1 MTPRQFGGV
10 LRTADYPP
18 PVWRGPFAV
27 RSTRAQHPVW
37 PGILSLPLRSTRE
50 MWRVP
55 QTQERDV
62 KRLITLTVNG
72 TAYEVAIEPR
82 QSLLQ
87 LLREELHLTGT
98 KEGCSEGE
106 CGACT
111 VLLDGKTVDSC
122 LIFALEA
129 QGRDV
134 TTIEGLAQGDQLHP
148 VQKAFAEYGAV
159 QCGFCTPGMIL
170 AAKALLDSNPHPTE
184 TEIRQG
190 IAGNLCRCTGYVKI
204 VEAIQ
209 AAARG

>member
-1 MTPRQFGGV
+1 M
-10 LRTADYPP
+10 
-18 PVWRGPFAV
+18 
-27 RSTRAQHPVW
+27 
-37 PGILSLPLRSTRE
+37 
-50 MWRVP
+50 
-55 QTQERDV
+55 
-62 KRLITLTVNG
+62 TLTVNG
-72 TAYEVAIEPR
+72 TPYEVAIEPC

-184 TEIRQG
+184 VEIRQG
-190 IAGNLCRCTGYVKI
+190 ISGNLCRCTGYVKI

>member
-1 MTPRQFGGV
+1 M
-10 LRTADYPP
+10 
-18 PVWRGPFAV
+18 
-27 RSTRAQHPVW
+27 
-37 PGILSLPLRSTRE
+37 
-50 MWRVP
+50 
-55 QTQERDV
+55 
-62 KRLITLTVNG
+62 TLTVNG
-72 TAYEVAIEPR
+72 TPYEVALEPQ

-129 QGRDV
+129 QGREV

-148 VQKAFAEYGAV
+148 IQKAFAEYGAV

-170 AAKALLDSNPHPTE
+170 VAKALLDSNPHPTE
-184 TEIRQG
+184 LEIRQG
-190 IAGNLCRCTGYVKI
+190 ISGNLCRCTGYVKI

>member
-1 MTPRQFGGV
+1 M
-10 LRTADYPP
+10 
-18 PVWRGPFAV
+18 
-27 RSTRAQHPVW
+27 
-37 PGILSLPLRSTRE
+37 
-50 MWRVP
+50 
-55 QTQERDV
+55 
-62 KRLITLTVNG
+62 TLTVNG
-72 TAYEVAIEPR
+72 TPYEVAIEPR

-129 QGRDV
+129 QGREV
-134 TTIEGLAQGDQLHP
+134 TTIEGLAQGDHLHSI
-148 VQKAFAEYGAV
+148 QKAFAEYGAV

-170 AAKALLDSNPHPTE
+170 AAKALLDSHPHPTE
-184 TEIRQG
+184 LEIRQG
-190 IAGNLCRCTGYVKI
+190 ISGNLCRCTGYVKI

-209 AAARG
+209 AAARA

>member
-1 MTPRQFGGV
+1 M
-10 LRTADYPP
+10 
-18 PVWRGPFAV
+18 
-27 RSTRAQHPVW
+27 
-37 PGILSLPLRSTRE
+37 
-50 MWRVP
+50 
-55 QTQERDV
+55 
-62 KRLITLTVNG
+62 TLTVNG
-72 TAYEVAIEPR
+72 TPYEVAIEPR

-122 LIFALEA
+122 LIFALEV
-129 QGRDV
+129 QGREV
-134 TTIEGLAQGDQLHP
+134 TTIEGLAQRDQLHP

-184 TEIRQG
+184 LEIRQG
-190 IAGNLCRCTGYVKI
+190 ISGNLCRCTGYVKI

>member
-1 MTPRQFGGV
+1 M
-10 LRTADYPP
+10 
-18 PVWRGPFAV
+18 
-27 RSTRAQHPVW
+27 
-37 PGILSLPLRSTRE
+37 
-50 MWRVP
+50 
-55 QTQERDV
+55 
-62 KRLITLTVNG
+62 TLTVNG
-72 TAYEVAIEPR
+72 TPYEVAIEPR

-111 VLLDGKTVDSC
+111 VLIDGKTVDSC

-129 QGRDV
+129 QGREV

-148 VQKAFAEYGAV
+148 IQKAFAEYGAV

-184 TEIRQG
+184 LEIRQG
-190 IAGNLCRCTGYVKI
+190 ISGNLCRCTGYVKI

>member
-1 MTPRQFGGV
+1 M
-10 LRTADYPP
+10 
-18 PVWRGPFAV
+18 
-27 RSTRAQHPVW
+27 
-37 PGILSLPLRSTRE
+37 
-50 MWRVP
+50 
-55 QTQERDV
+55 
-62 KRLITLTVNG
+62 TLTVKG
-72 TAYEVAIEPR
+72 TPYEVAIEPR

-111 VLLDGKTVDSC
+111 ILLDGRTADSC

-129 QGRDV
+129 QGREV

-184 TEIRQG
+184 AEIRQG
-190 IAGNLCRCTGYVKI
+190 ISGNLCRCTGYVKI

>member
-1 MTPRQFGGV
+1 M
-10 LRTADYPP
+10 
-18 PVWRGPFAV
+18 
-27 RSTRAQHPVW
+27 
-37 PGILSLPLRSTRE
+37 
-50 MWRVP
+50 
-55 QTQERDV
+55 
-62 KRLITLTVNG
+62 TLTVNG
-72 TAYEVAIEPR
+72 TPYEVAIEPR

-129 QGRDV
+129 QGREV

-148 VQKAFAEYGAV
+148 VQKTFAEYGAV

-184 TEIRQG
+184 LEIRQG
-190 IAGNLCRCTGYVKI
+190 ISGNLCRCTGYVKI

>member
-1 MTPRQFGGV
+1 M
-10 LRTADYPP
+10 
-18 PVWRGPFAV
+18 
-27 RSTRAQHPVW
+27 
-37 PGILSLPLRSTRE
+37 
-50 MWRVP
+50 
-55 QTQERDV
+55 
-62 KRLITLTVNG
+62 TLTVNG
-72 TAYEVAIEPR
+72 TPYEVALEPC

-129 QGRDV
+129 QGREV

-184 TEIRQG
+184 LEVRQG
-190 IAGNLCRCTGYVKI
+190 ISGNLCRCTGYVKI

>member
-1 MTPRQFGGV
+1 M
-10 LRTADYPP
+10 
-18 PVWRGPFAV
+18 
-27 RSTRAQHPVW
+27 
-37 PGILSLPLRSTRE
+37 
-50 MWRVP
+50 
-55 QTQERDV
+55 
-62 KRLITLTVNG
+62 TLTVNG
-72 TAYEVAIEPR
+72 TPYEVAIEPH

-129 QGRDV
+129 QGREV
-134 TTIEGLAQGDQLHP
+134 TTIEGLAQGDRLHP
-148 VQKAFAEYGAV
+148 IQKAFAEYGAV

-170 AAKALLDSNPHPTE
+170 AAKVLLDNNPHPTE
-184 TEIRQG
+184 LEIRQG
-190 IAGNLCRCTGYVKI
+190 ISGNLCRCTGYVKI

-209 AAARG
+209 AAARA